1 MTHAA
6 ITTLAN
12 ERYMNLET
20 FKKNGE
26 GVKTPVWLVT
36 LGEAVYVFTDGT
48 SFKVKRLR
56 RDPRARIAGCN
67 ASGKAIHTAWF
78 DAKGTILT
86 PGAEQDAAYAALRKK
101 YGFQMWLLDVGSK
114 IGGRFGRRAMI
125 RLDPA

>member
-6 ITTLAN
+6 LVALEN
-12 ERYMNLET
+12 ESYLNLET

-26 GVKTPVWLVT
+26 GVKTPVWFATV
-36 LGEAVYVFTDGT
+36 GEAVYVFTDGT

-56 RDPRARIAGCN
+56 RDARARIAACN
-67 ASGKAIHTAWF
+67 VNGKKLHSGWF
-78 DAKGTILT
+78 EAKGTILGA
-86 PGAEQDAAYAALRKK
+86 GAEQDRAYAALRLK
-101 YGFQMWLLDVGSK
+101 YGVQMWLLDIGSK